1 MLGPSLTPTTSVV
14 PSDYCCSHPGQC
26 NNIHRSIASKFKY
39 GLVYGKS
46 SRFSPAAHR
55 VGLQHKVEDE
65 DVVALFTNS

>member
-1 MLGPSLTPTTSVV
+1 MS
-14 PSDYCCSHPGQC
+14 SDSAYPCPGQC